1 MKQTILLIITMMIAV
16 SALSGCTS
24 SGDTKNVRQ
33 PTDTV
38 YTRKAAMDIYAYQ
51 PLRALQ
57 IIDSAVIVGNMSEV
71 QADQCRARIYSSTLM
86 GAQADS
92 LLGGPEDIR
101 FDTAQAICERLL
113 SHDTIKADLK
123 RKMDVLEV
131 LTYTERKQN
140 DTLGWL
146 KQSRKLVDVC
156 HKIGPDAETSAL
168 RTEAEIGA
176 ALCTMDKYDE
186 GMAKMDSVIARL
198 SEKGSF
204 DELDALI
211 IALKRKIVILASHD
225 KYAETLPLARR
236 IIERLD
242 DYEANPD
249 NYHDGSHREPK
260 NEQKRA
266 DYICFYRE
274 QAKSF
279 IAAAFSALGEHGN
292 MLTAFNLIERGVRDA
307 MAREHIA
314 RYNALQQQM
323 EAERQ
328 QTKADRVSLISVGV
342 GIIALLFLVFAVIV
356 VSKNRAIN
364 HKNSVLVQ
372 QISEAMDYKK
382 KYWEEKIAQKQA
394 ADTELNTLT
403 DEQLFQ
409 RIHEIIIR
417 ERLFLDPKFERQTI
431 MDRFN
436 LSKERVGTIFSKGS
450 QHGKLTSY
458 IQQQRLEYA
467 AKLLVEH
474 PDMSIIQIASD
485 CGFSSNTYFC
495 DRFRKHFGMRPSDFR
510 KASSHQPSVS

>member
-1 MKQTILLIITMMIAV
+1 
-16 SALSGCTS
+16 
-24 SGDTKNVRQ
+24 
-33 PTDTV
+33 
-38 YTRKAAMDIYAYQ
+38 
-51 PLRALQ
+51 
-57 IIDSAVIVGNMSEV
+57 
-71 QADQCRARIYSSTLM
+71 
-86 GAQADS
+86 
-92 LLGGPEDIR
+92 
-101 FDTAQAICERLL
+101 
-113 SHDTIKADLK
+113 
-123 RKMDVLEV
+123 
-131 LTYTERKQN
+131 
-140 DTLGWL
+140 
-146 KQSRKLVDVC
+146 
-156 HKIGPDAETSAL
+156 
-168 RTEAEIGA
+168 
-176 ALCTMDKYDE
+176 
-186 GMAKMDSVIARL
+186 
-198 SEKGSF
+198 
-204 DELDALI
+204 
-211 IALKRKIVILASHD
+211 
-225 KYAETLPLARR
+225 
-236 IIERLD
+236 
-242 DYEANPD
+242 
-249 NYHDGSHREPK
+249 
-260 NEQKRA
+260 
-266 DYICFYRE
+266 
-274 QAKSF
+274 
-279 IAAAFSALGEHGN
+279 